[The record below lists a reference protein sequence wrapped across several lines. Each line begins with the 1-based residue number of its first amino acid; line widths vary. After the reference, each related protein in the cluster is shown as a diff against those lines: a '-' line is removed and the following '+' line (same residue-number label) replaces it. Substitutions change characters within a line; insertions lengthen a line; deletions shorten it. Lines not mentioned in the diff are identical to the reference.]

1 MGREAQVGLQGRD
14 HRKTPSLS
22 LPRSCPGFWVAGQ
35 AFGCPAPTSCGAAG
49 SSEAP
54 LSLIFSAS

>member
-22 LPRSCPGFWVAGQ
+22 LPRDCLGCWVAGQ
-35 AFGCPAPTSCGAAG
+35 AFGRPAPTSCGAAG